1 MPPERVIL
9 CGGLAAPAKSPDAA
23 PICLN
28 LADGP
33 KDERVNLKI
42 SDFNRRLPRNIP
54 VLQSDL
60 VEIAAYVYSA
70 DQAIV
75 RTGQDT
81 DTFGGKWRQHIHL
94 HIPVRKP
101 DFWNRPEVTKALSDV
116 LGFLADH
123 IFEFTF
129 KKAAK
134 PAEFHEY
141 LDFTDS
147 NAGAGNTP
155 IDQVAMFSGGLDS
168 LAGAIEEL
176 VTLRN
181 RVAFVT
187 HISTPKNSAFIRQ
200 LWADLE
206 KLAPSNKAVQI
217 AVLANKAK
225 KIGKEHTQRT
235 RSFLFAALGS
245 TVAQMLKL
253 NSLRFYENGVVSIN
267 LPVCAQVVGGRATR
281 TTHPRVLAG
290 FSKLFSLIGEAD
302 FQVTNPFIFE
312 TKADVIRRI
321 VRADAGHLIA
331 SSVSCGHTWTRTTEH
346 SQCGVCSQCIDRR
359 LAMLSADA
367 WELDRAAR
375 YENNVFINSSPERD
389 DRILLAAYLN
399 RALAMKT
406 ISSPTEL
413 ISRYPEISR
422 AIPFIP
428 GQSQAQV
435 AQRLLD
441 LHRKHGAEVESALAA
456 AVSRHSYE
464 LINDQAS
471 SDCLIGIALGKR
483 LLDSDGA
490 TARASPPTPPSYFW
504 RRGNV
509 WEIRYKG
516 GPPFAIQRHEKGC
529 RYLAHLLS
537 HPGASFAAKDIQE
550 ICDRSGEVG
559 HLSLSAIQDPEETS
573 LHVSKSINSDSL
585 EAADDKKRENFKN
598 TLKELDAEIAKA
610 DREKRLTDL
619 ESLKSDRHDLIDA
632 ISRDF
637 DRFGKSRKRSNLVKS
652 NNDAVRINV
661 RRTID
666 EIRKHDPALAD
677 HLDSPKNLS
686 AGAKNRYQPPTPV
699 AWVLTAPATEP
710 VAVSVK

>member
-9 CGGLAAPAKSPDAA
+9 CGGLSAPAKSPDAA
-23 PICLN
+23 PIRLN
-28 LADGP
+28 LTDGP
-33 KDERVNLKI
+33 KDTRVNLKI
-42 SDFNRRLPRNIP
+42 SDFNRRLPRSVP
-54 VLQSDL
+54 VLQNDL

-81 DTFGGKWRQHIHL
+81 DTFGGKWRQVIHL
-94 HIPVRKP
+94 HIPVRRP
-101 DFWNRPEVTKALSDV
+101 DFWSRPEVTKALSDV

-129 KKAAK
+129 KKAAN
-134 PAEFHEY
+134 PAEFHDY

-147 NAGAGNTP
+147 NAGAGNAP

-200 LWADLE
+200 LWTDLQ
-206 KLAPSNKAVQI
+206 KLSPSNKAVQI

-225 KIGKEHTQRT
+225 AMGKEHTQRT

-290 FSKLFSLIGEAD
+290 FSKLFSLICEAD
-302 FQVTNPFIFE
+302 FQVVNPFIFE

-321 VRADAGHLIA
+321 VRAGAGHLIA

-406 ISSPTEL
+406 ITSPTEL

-422 AIPFIP
+422 AIPYIP

-456 AVSRHSYE
+456 AVSRHAYE
-464 LINDQAS
+464 LVNDQAAP
-471 SDCLIGIALGKR
+471 DCLIRIALENR
-483 LLDSDGA
+483 ILASA
-490 TARASPPTPPSYFW
+490 ETASQASPPAPPSYFW

-509 WEIRYKG
+509 WEIRFKG
-516 GPPFAIQRHEKGC
+516 GTSFPLQRHDKGC

-537 HPGASFAAKDIQE
+537 HPGATFTGQSVQD
-550 ICDRSGEVG
+550 ICDRAGEVG
-559 HLSLSAIQDPEETS
+559 HIALSAIQDPTETD
-573 LHVSKSINSDSL
+573 LHVSKSIDSDAL
-585 EAADDKKRENFKN
+585 DAADDKKRENYKKA
-598 TLKELDAEIAKA
+598 LSDLDAEIAKA
-610 DREKRLTDL
+610 SREHRHGDL
-619 ESLKSDRHDLIDA
+619 AALKTERGELIDG
-632 ISRDF
+632 IDRDF
-637 DRFGKSRKRSNLVKS
+637 NKFGKSRKTSNLAKS
-652 NNDAVRINV
+652 RNDAVRINV

-666 EIRKHDPALAD
+666 EIRKHDAALAD
-677 HLDSPKNLS
+677 HLSSKKNLRV
-686 AGAKNRYQPPTPV
+686 GAQNSYQPPNTV
-699 AWVLTAPATEP
+699 AWVFTDPTAER
-710 VAVSVK
+710 VAVGTE